1 MPSVL
6 EQSSDSISS
15 PSFPMSVY
23 VLPPSAFASVVA
35 TLRVSRDSLHR
46 PLFPL
51 SLEERYEFHT
61 LVGPTLRKDEESFTQ
76 DLIEPFAYRLY
87 IANVLAEQY
96 TYLRE
101 GQDAITVPLID
112 FPAGQPVP
120 LRKLLDILGSLSYNL
135 VTNGGNS
142 FLGRKDQE
150 KLDWLIAKIQ
160 RELIRQPNAS
170 GSPRL

>member
-1 MPSVL
+1 
-6 EQSSDSISS
+6 
-15 PSFPMSVY
+15 MSVY

-35 TLRVSRDSLHR
+35 TLRVSRDSIHR
-46 PLFPL
+46 FLFPL
-51 SLEERYEFHT
+51 SMEERYEYHA
-61 LVGPTLRKDEESFTQ
+61 LVAPTLHKDEETFTQ
-76 DLIEPFAYRLY
+76 GLIEPFVYRLY

-101 GQDAITVPLID
+101 GQKALTVPVIE
-112 FPAGQPVP
+112 FPTALPVA
-120 LRKLLDILGSLSYNL
+120 LHKLLEILGALSYNL

-150 KLDWLIAKIQ
+150 KFDRLIAAIQ
-160 RELIRQPNAS
+160 RELIRQPGAS